1 MLEVIKAQ
9 FYHSVR
15 IEGKECQTV
24 VAGKDGLSEDLK
36 MFYED
41 HLIIINSPLEPNLIF
56 VGMTNTRHF
65 QVERA
70 KSDLFVFSREN
81 SIPTLDSIEE
91 IDVSGN
97 KHEAVEATQ
106 EVMDKIVSDEKHIEP
121 KENLSKK
128 KSKKAK

>member
-36 MFYED
+36 MHFDD
-41 HLIIINSPLEPNLIF
+41 HLIIIDSPKEPNLIV

-65 QVERA
+65 QIERP
-70 KSDLFVFSREN
+70 KPELFVFSRGN
-81 SIPTLDSIEE
+81 SIPTLDSIED
-91 IDVSGN
+91 IDVSSN
-97 KHEAVEATQ
+97 KHEAVGATQ
-106 EVMDKIVSDEKHIEP
+106 EVMDKIASAENRVEP
-121 KENLSKK
+121 KENSSKK
-128 KSKKAK
+128 KAKKAK

>member
-24 VAGKDGLSEDLK
+24 VAGKDGISKDLK
-36 MFYED
+36 MKFED
-41 HLIIINSPLEPNLIF
+41 NLIIIDSPKEPNLII

-65 QVERA
+65 QIKRT
-70 KSDLFVFSREN
+70 KSNSFVFSREN
-81 SIPTLDSIEE
+81 SIPPLVEIED
-91 IDVSGN
+91 IDVSN
-97 KHEAVEATQ
+97 LSHEPIDATD
-106 EVMDKIVSDEKHIEP
+106 EVMDRVASMENHDKP

-128 KSKKAK
+128 KAKKAK

>member
-24 VAGKDGLSEDLK
+24 VAGKDGLSEELK
-36 MFYED
+36 MHFDD
-41 HLIIINSPLEPNLIF
+41 HLIIIDSPKEPNLIL

-65 QVERA
+65 QIERP

-97 KHEAVEATQ
+97 KHEAIDATQ
-106 EVMDKIVSDEKHIEP
+106 EVMDKIASAENHVEP

-128 KSKKAK
+128 KAKKAK

>member
-1 MLEVIKAQ
+1 MH
-9 FYHSVR
+9 F
-15 IEGKECQTV
+15 
-24 VAGKDGLSEDLK
+24 D
-36 MFYED
+36 D
-41 HLIIINSPLEPNLIF
+41 HLIIIDSPKEPNLIL

-65 QVERA
+65 QIERP

-97 KHEAVEATQ
+97 KHEAIDATQ
-106 EVMDKIVSDEKHIEP
+106 EVMDKIASAENHVEP

-128 KSKKAK
+128 KAKKAK